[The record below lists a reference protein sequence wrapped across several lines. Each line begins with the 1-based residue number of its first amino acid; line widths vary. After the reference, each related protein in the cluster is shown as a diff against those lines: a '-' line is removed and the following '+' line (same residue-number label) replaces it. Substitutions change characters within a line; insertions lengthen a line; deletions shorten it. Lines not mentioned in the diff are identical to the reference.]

1 MDLNKFRYFQAVATT
16 LNVSKAAKLVH
27 LSQPALSL
35 QIKSLEQELGLK
47 LFERNNRG
55 LILTEEGKKLFERSQ
70 LLRDWEKETK
80 DTLNELN
87 EPQGKVSIGTYTT
100 ASSYLI
106 TPRLKPFLQNFNQ
119 ISITY
124 DYSDTD
130 TIISKVKNLEL
141 DCAIISE
148 VPDDFGIEKTPFLNS
163 KLILVSH
170 RDRKF
175 LKEITPSQLSQIDF
189 LSYPL
194 RLDYCYM
201 EVERK
206 LGKFLKKSNNIIE
219 STSFDT
225 LKQSLLAN
233 LGISFMP
240 EYLIKDELNSKILI
254 PTKIKGVKL
263 PIQFS
268 FITKKGRKLPRRV
281 QEFKNYFLNSFPN
294 V

>member
-1 MDLNKFRYFQAVATT
+1 
-16 LNVSKAAKLVH
+16 
-27 LSQPALSL
+27 
-35 QIKSLEQELGLK
+35 
-47 LFERNNRG
+47 
-55 LILTEEGKKLFERSQ
+55 
-70 LLRDWEKETK
+70 
-80 DTLNELN
+80 
-87 EPQGKVSIGTYTT
+87 
-100 ASSYLI
+100 
-106 TPRLKPFLQNFNQ
+106 
-119 ISITY
+119 
-124 DYSDTD
+124 
-130 TIISKVKNLEL
+130 
-141 DCAIISE
+141 
-148 VPDDFGIEKTPFLNS
+148 
-163 KLILVSH
+163 
-170 RDRKF
+170 
-175 LKEITPSQLSQIDF
+175 
-189 LSYPL
+189 
-194 RLDYCYM
+194 M